1 MAASA
6 TGRDRKEDEG
16 GGREQK
22 GEKPWKIGGLRPNT
36 TWDVKYMGMVSIVSL
51 WGRLSCSKSSF
62 AAEMEGGILMIAQ
75 KSP

>member
-22 GEKPWKIGGLRPNT
+22 GDKPWKIGGLRPNT

-51 WGRLSCSKSSF
+51 WG
-62 AAEMEGGILMIAQ
+62 
-75 KSP
+75 